1 MFYGFLQSA
10 REKLETNRCKVEEA
24 IKVVEKECQGNN
36 MCEVEV
42 SSKNLVESFDDPC
55 PDVRY

>member
-1 MFYGFLQSA
+1 MFYGFPQSS
-10 REKLETNRCKVEEA
+10 REWLETKRCRVEEA